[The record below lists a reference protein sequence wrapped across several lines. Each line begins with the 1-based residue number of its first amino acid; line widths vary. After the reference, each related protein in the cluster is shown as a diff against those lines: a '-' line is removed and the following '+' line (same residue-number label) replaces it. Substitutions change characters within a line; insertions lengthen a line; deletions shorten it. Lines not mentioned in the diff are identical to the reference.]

1 MAAVAYIRVSTDK
14 QDADNQRLEILRLAN
29 DRALGQV
36 RFVEEVVSGR
46 KSWRDREIASV
57 LDSLKAGDAL
67 VVAEFSRLGRSMLE
81 IMEILSIA
89 TQRGVKVLPQRQ
101 LVARWVAPVQSRGD
115 GLLDGRGDRAGF
127 DKPADQGRASD

>member
-67 VVAEFSRLGRSMLE
+67 VVAELSRLGRSMLE

-89 TQRGVKVLPQRQ
+89 TQRGIKVLPQRQ
-101 LVARWVAPVQSRGD
+101 AGRSMGRSSPRSWRWPSRWPRRSSGI
-115 GLLDGRGDRAGF
+115 
-127 DKPADQGRASD
+127 